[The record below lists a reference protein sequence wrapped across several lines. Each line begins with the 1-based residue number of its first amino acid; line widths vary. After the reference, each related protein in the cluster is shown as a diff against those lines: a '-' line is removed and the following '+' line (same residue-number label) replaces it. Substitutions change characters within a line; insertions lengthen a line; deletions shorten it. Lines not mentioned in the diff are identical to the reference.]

1 MNRPIVTV
9 GIVVPVHNEQDNIA
23 ELARR
28 VWAVVQPIADY
39 DFRLLFVDD
48 GSTDNTVLQITQLQA
63 QPLPVGLIKL
73 TKNYGHQAALDAGLM
88 LANTDLVIT
97 MDGDL
102 QHPPEEIPRMLEAYR
117 LGADVVQMKR
127 ENLSWHPK
135 GLLSLGFYTFFN
147 WVSPVKMV
155 SNAADFRL
163 LSTVALQKLRT
174 AGERSKML
182 RVEVPALGLRQ
193 IYLGYQQDERKHG
206 VPSYTFSSSYQL
218 AVDTVFLY
226 SKFPLHV
233 LLGLAMLSVLF
244 CLLAGVM
251 LVSGLVVFSLGW
263 QIALGAAVVSA
274 AGLVTGAIIAWYFY
288 YTIAALRQEK
298 SYTVQEIVWPKTR
311 EAHG

>member
-1 MNRPIVTV
+1 MIRPIVTV

-28 VWAVVQPIADY
+28 VWVVVQPIADY
-39 DFRLLFVDD
+39 DCRLLFVDD
-48 GSTDNTVLQITQLQA
+48 GSTDNTCAEVAKLQIQA
-63 QPLPVGLIKL
+63 WPVGLIKL
-73 TKNYGHQAALDAGLM
+73 AKNYGHQAALDAGLM

-102 QHPPEEIPRMLEAYR
+102 QHPPEEIPRMLEAHR

-163 LSTVALQKLRT
+163 LSTAALQKLRT

-193 IYLGYQQDERKHG
+193 IYLGYRQDERKHG

-233 LLGLAMLSVLF
+233 LLGLAIVAVLF
-244 CLLAGVM
+244 CLLAGVGM
-251 LVSGLVVFSLGW
+251 AADAIAFSFGW
-263 QIALGAAVVSA
+263 QVALGVAVVSA
-274 AGLVTGAIIAWYFY
+274 VVLVVGAILGWYFY
-288 YTIAALRQEK
+288 YTLAELRQEK
-298 SYTVQEIVWPKTR
+298 TYTVHEIVWPKKKET
-311 EAHG
+311 HD